1 MFSLIKL
8 GLYFIGGVVFGPFLA
23 IWFSFYSDIFH
34 LKIEYVS
41 RMPKDLRKEKFKKG
55 VFLDLVFLN

>member
-41 RMPKDLRKEKFKKG
+41 RIPN
-55 VFLDLVFLN
+55 LDC